1 MGCFPAP
8 RELQLDFSAQLE
20 GNGFIELDY
29 FTVGPNSSVQ
39 HETALAIIFSTTA
52 PNGLLLW
59 HGQKSTAAV
68 PRGDFVALAANGGYL
83 EFVFRSTAKRRVS
96 RAANQGSLELDNY
109 IDYGETRASSR
120 SMHLPG
126 HIHIGGI
133 PKASNLTGGRYRESF
148 NGCIHVVQDI
158 TRGPINFGVFAVNA
172 ENVHSCAHPS
182 WTSSSLVF
190 SEVENL
196 LNGALVHIIYPRPAI
211 NNNGVPMLI
220 SHITLILA
228 MLTIAMGTPT

>member
-1 MGCFPAP
+1 
-8 RELQLDFSAQLE
+8 
-20 GNGFIELDY
+20 
-29 FTVGPNSSVQ
+29 
-39 HETALAIIFSTTA
+39 
-52 PNGLLLW
+52 
-59 HGQKSTAAV
+59 
-68 PRGDFVALAANGGYL
+68 
-83 EFVFRSTAKRRVS
+83 
-96 RAANQGSLELDNY
+96 
-109 IDYGETRASSR
+109 
-120 SMHLPG
+120 MHLPG

-148 NGCIHVVQDI
+148 SGCIHVVQDI

-196 LNGALVHIIYPRPAI
+196 LNGALGGGASSDVFNHNFDEINEPPPVHIIYPRPAI